1 MTNRFWKAFR
11 NFLLLGVVLLI
22 GFFINALYGNPI
34 SALIARNTARE
45 VLEEQFPDTPYSI
58 SACSY
63 NIVSGCYEARVS
75 RKGSMDDWF
84 YIQVRPDGTFR
95 SHSYADQ
102 VPNLWN
108 TRDRVSRDY
117 YELGKTLMKLPD
129 FPEGKSSL
137 PGFPG
142 ESLHVS
148 AHLRFCDRECP
159 EKYSLFL
166 ENLEVDG
173 VYDLAELGAAAGEL
187 HVRAVSEDLT
197 LESAAAIMLKVHE
210 LTQEAGLRYAVMD
223 FTLERQKNAWSPEDY
238 ISAPLFPAS
247 EITAEGLA
255 DQIREADAAHKAW
268 VEAEEAAAEQTEEAE

>member
-34 SALIARNTARE
+34 SALIAPQHRPE

-108 TRDRVSRDY
+108 T
-117 YELGKTLMKLPD
+117 LGPCESGLLRTGQDADEAAGLPGG
-129 FPEGKSSL
+129 EVLSS
-137 PGFPG
+137 GFPG

-159 EKYSLFL
+159 EEYSLFL

-173 VYDLAELGAAAGEL
+173 VYDLAELGAAARRTPCSSGKRGPHFGISSCH
-187 HVRAVSEDLT
+187 HV
-197 LESAAAIMLKVHE
+197 
-210 LTQEAGLRYAVMD
+210 
-223 FTLERQKNAWSPEDY
+223 
-238 ISAPLFPAS
+238 
-247 EITAEGLA
+247 EGP
-255 DQIREADAAHKAW
+255 
-268 VEAEEAAAEQTEEAE
+268 